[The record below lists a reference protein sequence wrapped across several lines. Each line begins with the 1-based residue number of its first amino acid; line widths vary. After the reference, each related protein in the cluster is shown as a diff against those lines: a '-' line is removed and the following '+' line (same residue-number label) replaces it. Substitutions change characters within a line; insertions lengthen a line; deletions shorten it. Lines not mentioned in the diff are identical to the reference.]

1 MSTNVQIAID
11 ELAELVANK
20 MPVEVLSFS
29 PSEEVA
35 ARVEGL
41 VFKEK
46 TEGLTKEEKEE
57 LDTYMILE
65 QIIRSI
71 KAKAKS

>member
-1 MSTNVQIAID
+1 MSINVQIAID

-29 PSEEVA
+29 PSDKVA

-46 TEGLTKEEKEE
+46 TEGLTEEEKEE